1 MSEIQNFMKGGDAEM
16 RFYCILF
23 SLLLSLT
30 VFIGCGEE
38 SANDDDDDNGKPDV
52 VAGNGDIQGTIINK
66 ETGDPIKDASVT
78 ISGETALTDADG
90 KYVVQGISLAE
101 NIDVIVT
108 ASGYVEYKGIITLDR
123 ELVIFNINLVP
134 VDSQSARI
142 LGVLEAFS
150 RDIEALDAGRIPAL
164 QLYLTEDYIASP
176 DEVTM
181 FLGVASGV
189 VPADYDAFPDTIRN
203 IIEKYDKIEFVF
215 ANPDVELDGDSATVL
230 VRLSI
235 YAETKP
241 VPEPAT
247 PAKKWEIVIDGRL
260 DLRKENGD
268 WKITFWQLI
277 PPVLTLNEEPL

>member
-1 MSEIQNFMKGGDAEM
+1 M

-30 VFIGCGEE
+30 VFVGCGEE
-38 SANDDDDDNGKPDV
+38 SANDDDDNGKPDV
-52 VAGNGDIQGTIINK
+52 VVENGDIQGTIINK

-176 DEVTM
+176 DEATM

-203 IIEKYDKIEFVF
+203 IIDKYDKIEFVF

-241 VPEPAT
+241 VPPET

>member
-1 MSEIQNFMKGGDAEM
+1 MKGGDAEM
-16 RFYCILF
+16 RFYCVLI

-30 VFIGCGEE
+30 VFVGCGEE
-38 SANDDDDDNGKPDV
+38 SANDDDDNNEKPDV
-52 VAGNGDIQGTIINK
+52 VVENGDIQGTIINK

-142 LGVLEAFS
+142 LEVLEAFS

-176 DEVTM
+176 DEATM

-189 VPADYDAFPDTIRN
+189 VPANYDAFPDTIRN
-203 IIEKYDKIEFVF
+203 IIDKYDKIEFVF
-215 ANPDVELDGDSATVL
+215 ANPNVELDGDSAMVL

>member
-1 MSEIQNFMKGGDAEM
+1 MKGSDAEM
-16 RFYCILF
+16 RFYCILI

-30 VFIGCGEE
+30 IFVGCGEE

-52 VAGNGDIQGTIINK
+52 VAGNGNIQGTIINK
-66 ETGDPIKDASVT
+66 ETGDPVEDASVT
-78 ISGETALTDADG
+78 IGGETALTDADG
-90 KYVVQGISLAE
+90 QYVVQGISLAE

-108 ASGYVEYKGIITLDR
+108 TSGYVEYKGIITLDR

-142 LGVLEAFS
+142 LEVLEALS
-150 RDIEALDAGRIPAL
+150 RDIAALDPGRIPAM

-176 DEVTM
+176 DEATM
-181 FLGVASGV
+181 FLGVFSGI
-189 VPADYDAFPDTIRN
+189 VPADYDAFPDTILN
-203 IIEKYDKIEFVF
+203 IIDKYDKIEFVF

-230 VRLSI
+230 MRLSI

-241 VPEPAT
+241 VPPAT

-277 PPVLTLNEEPL
+277 PPVTLNEEPL

>member
-1 MSEIQNFMKGGDAEM
+1 MKGSDAEM
-16 RFYCILF
+16 RFYCILI

-30 VFIGCGEE
+30 IFVGCGEE

-52 VAGNGDIQGTIINK
+52 VAGNGNIQGTIINK
-66 ETGDPIKDASVT
+66 ETGDPVEDASVT
-78 ISGETALTDADG
+78 IGGETALTDADG
-90 KYVVQGISLAE
+90 QYVVQGISLAE

-108 ASGYVEYKGIITLDR
+108 TSGYVEYKGIITLDR

-142 LGVLEAFS
+142 LEVLEALS
-150 RDIEALDAGRIPAL
+150 RDIAALDPGRIPAM

-176 DEVTM
+176 DEATM
-181 FLGVASGV
+181 FLGVFSGI
-189 VPADYDAFPDTIRN
+189 VPADYDAFPDTIQN
-203 IIEKYDKIEFVF
+203 IIDKYDKIEFVF

-230 VRLSI
+230 MRLSI

-260 DLRKENGD
+260 DLRKENGN

-277 PPVLTLNEEPL
+277 PPVLTLNEELL